1 MNNFLNCI
9 EIVRKTNNEIFIL
22 YFFKIIY
29 SPPNVIRGWRS
40 IGKNDNEVVNWQ
52 KNSTKSKRK

>member
-22 YFFKIIY
+22 YFLKIIY
-29 SPPNVIRGWRS
+29 SPPNVIRKWRS
-40 IGKNDNEVVNWQ
+40 IGKNDNEVVNCQ
-52 KNSTKSKRK
+52 KKSAKSKIK